1 MGTTHIMPSSRFTWT
16 RPTTH
21 IYSYNREAQNILS
34 EGSRASSVTASAS
47 SSAIMSRTARAASV
61 VESGDHFKGYTGF
74 YGKRLQEAM
83 QTKGPTAAEAIYPS
97 KGAAFSASASKTSI
111 SASSTSI
118 AQSKTTTTTEK
129 TSSVKFDSAMEQQ
142 RSIEYG
148 KQSKSRA
155 LRRAELHAVHSGKD
169 PRHTVLPRSLGDDIC
184 KVVADLH
191 VSPYES
197 RELNTAKAASMQGR
211 CKVEKM

>member
-1 MGTTHIMPSSRFTWT
+1 MGDTTHIMPSSRFTWT

-34 EGSRASSVTASAS
+34 ERSRASSVTASAS

-61 VESGDHFKGYTGF
+61 AESSDHFKGYTGF

-97 KGAAFSASASKTSI
+97 KGAAFSASASASASAASASASKTSI

-129 TSSVKFDSAMEQQ
+129 TSSVKFDSAM
-142 RSIEYG
+142 
-148 KQSKSRA
+148 
-155 LRRAELHAVHSGKD
+155 
-169 PRHTVLPRSLGDDIC
+169 
-184 KVVADLH
+184 
-191 VSPYES
+191 
-197 RELNTAKAASMQGR
+197 
-211 CKVEKM
+211 

>member
-1 MGTTHIMPSSRFTWT
+1 MGDTTHIMPSSRFTWT

-34 EGSRASSVTASAS
+34 ERSRASSVTASAS
-47 SSAIMSRTARAASV
+47 SSATMSRTARAASV
-61 VESGDHFKGYTGF
+61 IESGDHFKGYTGF

-83 QTKGPTAAEAIYPS
+83 QTKG
-97 KGAAFSASASKTSI
+97 AAFSASASASASAASASASKTSI

-155 LRRAELHAVHSGKD
+155 LR
-169 PRHTVLPRSLGDDIC
+169 
-184 KVVADLH
+184 
-191 VSPYES
+191 
-197 RELNTAKAASMQGR
+197 
-211 CKVEKM
+211 

>member
-1 MGTTHIMPSSRFTWT
+1 MGQSRPIPDTTHIMPSSRFTWT

-34 EGSRASSVTASAS
+34 ERSRASSVTASAS
-47 SSAIMSRTARAASV
+47 SSASMSRTARAASV
-61 VESGDHFKGYTGF
+61 IESGDHFKGYTGF

-97 KGAAFSASASKTSI
+97 KGAAFSASASASASASKTSI

-169 PRHTVLPRSLGDDIC
+169 PRHTV
-184 KVVADLH
+184 
-191 VSPYES
+191 
-197 RELNTAKAASMQGR
+197 
-211 CKVEKM
+211 